1 MLQEKPS
8 SSVVAGKAKTRG
20 KRLFTIASVTLALL
34 LIGQAALYVSPAD
47 AATQELSAQYYY
59 QDKRPAKRIS
69 LQDLG
74 VLQVAAHD
82 LYRVNRQTGVDT
94 EDERFNLSTLFAHGE
109 ENIAIGGE
117 NRNSENIAT
126 RSVAIFLGQYYLKL
140 VERGVDEDR
149 AKERTVKL
157 FLTLLRG
164 AYERTFDERFP
175 RPAADGQQQQGNR
188 LNGDLALR
196 TLHGFLPGT
205 IKVNG
210 EKISIFDPTLADQTL
225 SWRELQQL
233 SRPLDDSFDPAFRAI
248 VIGVDAN
255 GNPITFDLFE
265 RDSTFA
271 EQFDTDFTFEELFS
285 DLSDGRYNRN
295 DEALKLIRADFAE
308 GQRR

>member
-1 MLQEKPS
+1 MLQEKLRGS
-8 SSVVAGKAKTRG
+8 AVKEKAKTRS
-20 KRLFTIASVTLALL
+20 KRLFAIASVSLALL
-34 LIGQAALYVSPAD
+34 LIGQAAVYVSPAD
-47 AATQELSAQYYY
+47 AITQELETQYYY
-59 QDKRPAKRIS
+59 QDNNRPAKRIS

-82 LYRVNRQTGVDT
+82 LYAVNRQTGIDT

-109 ENIAIGGE
+109 ENIATGGE
-117 NRNSENIAT
+117 GRNSENIAT
-126 RSVAIFLGQYYLKL
+126 RTVAVFLGQYYLKL
-140 VERGVDEDR
+140 VDRGVDEDR
-149 AKERTVKL
+149 AKEKTVRL
-157 FLTLLRG
+157 FLTLLKG

-175 RPAADGQQQQGNR
+175 RPAASGQQEGNR

-205 IKVNG
+205 IRVNG
-210 EKISIFDPTLADQTL
+210 ENISIFDPALADQTL
-225 SWRELQQL
+225 SRRELKQL

-271 EQFDTDFTFEELFS
+271 EQFDTDFTFEELFG
-285 DLSDGRYNRN
+285 DLGDGRYNRN